1 MLTFSGK
8 ELLAI
13 AKTTASEDRFNL
25 AHIQIT
31 PNEIVT
37 TNGHYLTV
45 ISGLDGF
52 DVEAPSYVL
61 ASRLLDLRAT
71 DTCFITP
78 TGIQA
83 VSKRGNETMIAYT
96 NDVFEYPDIDQ
107 VVPALPTDEDSGAAF
122 AGFGIDVLGGYF
134 SVVKAF
140 GVNAVKFNSPKDKL
154 CPSVVQ
160 AKREPSGD
168 EQLVNIYGVIM
179 PLRLDCDYPDYR
191 ETLNLRVRKKRSA
204 A

>member
-1 MLTFSGK
+1 MLTFSGR

-45 ISGLDGF
+45 VSGLDGF
-52 DVEAPSYVL
+52 DVEAPSYV
-61 ASRLLDLRAT
+61 LDLRAT

-78 TGIQA
+78 TGIKA

-96 NDVFEYPDIDQ
+96 NGVFEYPDIDQ

-122 AGFGIDVLGGYF
+122 AGFGIDVLSGF
-134 SVVKAF
+134 FNVVKAF
-140 GVNAVKFNSPKDKL
+140 GVNAVRFNSPKDKL

-160 AKREPSGD
+160 AKRESSCD
-168 EQLVNIYGVIM
+168 EPLVDIYGVIM
-179 PLRLDCDYPDYR
+179 PLRLDGSYLDYR
-191 ETLNLRVRKKRSA
+191 SVLSSRTRKKRVA